1 MTYRDRKV
9 LAAAVGILEAAL
21 AAEEVKLHGL
31 FFKLGQEVMR
41 QRGKQQSQAQEK

>member
-9 LAAAVGILEAAL
+9 LDAAVGILEAAL

-31 FFKLGQEVMR
+31 YLKLGQEVMQ
-41 QRGKQQSQAQEK
+41 QRCKQQTANGG